1 VRTVCKVVTG
11 IYAALCIA
19 ALLAIPLGGDA
30 LSGVFAVILA
40 MPWLH
45 LFNNLIGDAASDM
58 STRLALVGTSMGL
71 NIAILWYGCRW
82 LTTGKLTPD

>member
-1 VRTVCKVVTG
+1 
-11 IYAALCIA
+11 LCIA

-45 LFNNLIGDAASDM
+45 LLTNLVGDTGGDTAASFIM
-58 STRLALVGTSMGL
+58 AGAGMGL
-71 NIAILWYGCRW
+71 NAVILWGLCRW
-82 LTTGKLTPD
+82 FAGAVVQHKG